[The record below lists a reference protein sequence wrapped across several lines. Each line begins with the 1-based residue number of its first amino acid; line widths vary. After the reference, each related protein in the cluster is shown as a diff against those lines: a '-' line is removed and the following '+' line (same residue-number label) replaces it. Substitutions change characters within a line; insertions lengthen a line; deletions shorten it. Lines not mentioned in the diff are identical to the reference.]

1 MTKVKGWGGWK
12 QGGGEE
18 WCPADFNTRNQITA
32 PKKEGSKDIT
42 REANRQKEKKK
53 ILIINRNSEKKWV
66 KITDHVASSE

>member
-32 PKKEGSKDIT
+32 PKKEVSKDIT
-42 REANRQKEKKK
+42 WKANRQKEKKTP
-53 ILIINRNSEKKWV
+53 NY
-66 KITDHVASSE
+66 